1 MAVAIVGRKSSASD
15 ESDDE
20 ILVGYRTG
28 DLRELWRAAFNGL
41 PHLEWINGALYA
53 AALVGEGDDSR
64 FDYRPVDPATGV
76 LGKALPPRL
85 KSEVS
90 GGLTWELELVGLRE
104 GKSPARLRRNSI
116 ETGQPIW
123 TVELPGDPSGW
134 VRDGNSLYLHCDHEG
149 GRGYLV
155 VLDWGTG
162 AVKHAAFGLRD
173 VQGLFWHRDTLI
185 AWSEGG
191 LSAVSATVGPS
202 AKHTVNV
209 AEEVLEILRGVSD
222 GDLPSDREE
231 HIQAAVSDLKTL
243 GPRALPFV
251 AKEVSRLA
259 APALV
264 AAARVLGDGGYREA
278 APLLAA
284 RLPDP
289 PPPPRS
295 EWGHWDP
302 VFDVLKALSSVG
314 GDREVTA
321 VARVLNDGT
330 KDEATRRQALATLA
344 SIGTPGAIPIIER
357 TLAHTSVPARWWQP
371 ASVETFADLIGRQDL
386 EALER
391 TARERNDSNQM
402 ERIDR
407 ASGGARIASASGGAL
422 LLFHDARLGGHKD
435 LWVVEMAADGRPK
448 APAAFVGA
456 SAEGPIKASLNG
468 EVLVIERTSGG
479 PLQLSL
485 PDIGK
490 DTDGDGL
497 PDLVELRL
505 RTDPQKPDSDG
516 DGLLDS
522 EDSAPNGA
530 AKAKGEQDE
539 IVASIFKQFFMFES
553 DPSETAEP
561 AIMVYDSP
569 LQWEGRR
576 GPTVTLSEKEND
588 AFLEEAGSDGIPHI
602 SIEPGR
608 QQMGKGETDEEE
620 ANPAPDERYY
630 KLTVYR
636 GGLDAVGYDITVRKL
651 DGLWVIR
658 ECRFAWIS

>member
-1 MAVAIVGRKSSASD
+1 MKVREMLAVFVAMSAASSGGDQAKRLPANPRELPPLTQKWTWKGKAENVVLVDDVIYIRGDGRVTALRAADGSVLWDRVCVEGVDHTGQGPLVVQDGLAVSFDDKLVLMDRGTGRIRKTLTVGGVAQITAPLLLAVAGHSDGADLVRIDFETGEVLARTEAGAIVYDVETAGDVAVAIVGRKSSTSD

-28 DLRELWRAAFNGL
+28 DLRELWRAPFNGL

-53 AALVGEGDDSR
+53 AALVGEGDDSQ
-64 FDYRPVDPATGV
+64 FDYRPVDAATGV

-116 ETGQPIW
+116 ETGQAIW
-123 TVELPGDPSGW
+123 TVDLPGDPSGW

-155 VLDWGTG
+155 VLDWDTG

-173 VQGLFWHRDTLI
+173 VRGLFWHRDALI

-202 AKHTVNV
+202 AKHTVNL

-231 HIQAAVSDLKTL
+231 HIQAAVTDLKTL

-251 AKEVSRLA
+251 AKEVPRLA

-407 ASGGARIASASGGAL
+407 ASGGARIASASGGAV

-448 APAAFVGA
+448 APAAFVGV
-456 SAEGPIKASLNG
+456 SAEGPIRASLNG
-468 EVLVIERTSGG
+468 EVTR
-479 PLQLSL
+479 
-485 PDIGK
+485 
-490 DTDGDGL
+490 
-497 PDLVELRL
+497 
-505 RTDPQKPDSDG
+505 
-516 DGLLDS
+516 
-522 EDSAPNGA
+522 
-530 AKAKGEQDE
+530 
-539 IVASIFKQFFMFES
+539 
-553 DPSETAEP
+553 
-561 AIMVYDSP
+561 
-569 LQWEGRR
+569 
-576 GPTVTLSEKEND
+576 
-588 AFLEEAGSDGIPHI
+588 H
-602 SIEPGR
+602 
-608 QQMGKGETDEEE
+608 
-620 ANPAPDERYY
+620 
-630 KLTVYR
+630 
-636 GGLDAVGYDITVRKL
+636 
-651 DGLWVIR
+651 
-658 ECRFAWIS
+658 